1 MNPAALKHE
10 ENKKEF
16 EYLQQENERL
26 RNKISQLQN
35 NLDLST
41 TFDGIVLFFEGPLT
55 KLNDLF
61 DLAAAEGNGKGKT
74 NYIPILE
81 RTENKDFG
89 GDDDKKSNI
98 TNNIRYRLRSDVTLH
113 FYASSAPCK

>member
-55 KLNDLF
+55 KLNHLF
-61 DLAAAEGNGKGKT
+61 DLAAAISVKEFDSLKQQ
-74 NYIPILE
+74 I
-81 RTENKDFG
+81 TESNLMNQRLKEIFS
-89 GDDDKKSNI
+89 KKI
-98 TNNIRYRLRSDVTLH
+98 KEFRQV
-113 FYASSAPCK
+113 